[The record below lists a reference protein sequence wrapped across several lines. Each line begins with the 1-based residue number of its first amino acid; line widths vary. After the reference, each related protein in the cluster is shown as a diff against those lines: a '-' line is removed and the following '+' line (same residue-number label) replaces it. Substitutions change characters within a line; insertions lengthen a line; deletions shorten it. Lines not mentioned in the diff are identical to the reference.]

1 MIISVVFEP
10 VLLSCLSASGA
21 AAVAERSII
30 WREAQIRLL
39 SSCQLDVM
47 SLLASF
53 PELICGIPV
62 KIRKQFVWMICILG
76 GFPILQLFIP
86 VRTLLNIK
94 VNLMRY

>member
-10 VLLSCLSASGA
+10 VLPSCLSASGA

-62 KIRKQFVWMICILG
+62 KIRKQFVWMICILVV
-76 GFPILQLFIP
+76 FLILQPFIHE
-86 VRTLLNIK
+86 RTLLFI
-94 VNLMRY
+94 